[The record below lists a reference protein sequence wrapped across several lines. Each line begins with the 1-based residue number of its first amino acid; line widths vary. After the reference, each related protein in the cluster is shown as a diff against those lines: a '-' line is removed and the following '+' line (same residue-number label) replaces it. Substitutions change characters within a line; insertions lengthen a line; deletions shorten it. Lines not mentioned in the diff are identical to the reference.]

1 MPGRRPLLALVA
13 LFVVPLPACLHVSAQ
28 VEPAAVAPDVPA
40 KVADAAP
47 PNLIFATLPR
57 VPGTSVPTK
66 QANANPPAVT
76 TQRPPKAPEPL
87 RLAGNAEPHLLPPMQ
102 EPVPVEA
109 PLLGAVRA
117 YCEGRPEKAI
127 EIIRTMDPQN
137 QDLIL
142 ALLPVLARG
151 VSADLANDPATV
163 AALVD
168 QLHSAANRLEPRA
181 ALRVEKA
188 AFCKDVSGFGRF
200 VPWPANEAYKPNA
213 QASLYLEVRNLASQ
227 PAGDGFV
234 TAVQAAVEV
243 RDAYGK
249 LVEQIDIHDYKRR
262 VPVVKFEKSLP
273 SRSPLHDF
281 HVIYIFSVPAAP
293 GVYTVTVEL
302 RDAAGRRTVKAPPV
316 QFCVAGP

>member
-1 MPGRRPLLALVA
+1 MPGRRPLHALVA

-28 VEPAAVAPDVPA
+28 VEPAAVAPDVPV
-40 KVADAAP
+40 KVAEAAP
-47 PNLIFATLPR
+47 PRLIFAELPK

-66 QANANPPAVT
+66 VANANTPAVT
-76 TQRPPKAPEPL
+76 TQKSTNPPKAPDV
-87 RLAGNAEPHLLPPMQ
+87 RLATGEQPPGLLPPMQ
-102 EPVPVEA
+102 MNVPAPLPVET

-163 AALVD
+163 AALVE
-168 QLHSAANRLEPRA
+168 QLHSAANRLEPKA

-200 VPWPANEAYKPNA
+200 VP
-213 QASLYLEVRNLASQ
+213 
-227 PAGDGFV
+227 
-234 TAVQAAVEV
+234 
-243 RDAYGK
+243 
-249 LVEQIDIHDYKRR
+249 IRR
-262 VPVVKFEKSLP
+262 
-273 SRSPLHDF
+273 
-281 HVIYIFSVPAAP
+281 
-293 GVYTVTVEL
+293 G
-302 RDAAGRRTVKAPPV
+302 
-316 QFCVAGP
+316 